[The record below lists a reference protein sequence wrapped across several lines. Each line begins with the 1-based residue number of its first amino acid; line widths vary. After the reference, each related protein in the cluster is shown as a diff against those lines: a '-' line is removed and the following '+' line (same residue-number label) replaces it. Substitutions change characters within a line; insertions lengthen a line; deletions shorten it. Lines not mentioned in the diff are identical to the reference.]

1 MKAHY
6 GYEDGS
12 GRYYITVDT
21 DACDGCEQCV
31 TVCPAGVLAMVEE
44 DPVEERMVAGVAP
57 AHGKK
62 IKYSCA
68 PCKPTGHGA
77 LPCVA
82 ACPPR
87 ALVHSW

>member
-21 DACDGCEQCV
+21 DLCDGCEECV
-31 TVCPAGVLAMVEE
+31 KVCPAGVLAMVEE
-44 DPVEERMVAGVAP
+44 DPIEERMVAGVAA

-68 PCKPTGHGA
+68 PCKPTGHGP

-87 ALVHSW
+87 AIVHSW

>member
-21 DACDGCEQCV
+21 DLCSGCLECV
-31 TVCPAGVLAMVEE
+31 KVCPAGALVMVEE
-44 DPVEERMVAGVAP
+44 DPIEERLVAAVADG
-57 AHGKK
+57 HRKK
-62 IKYSCA
+62 IKYSCN
-68 PCKPTGHGA
+68 PCKPTGYVS

-82 ACPPR
+82 VCEPR
-87 ALVHSW
+87 ALAHSW

>member
-12 GRYYITVDT
+12 GCYYVTVDT
-21 DACDGCEQCV
+21 SRCDGCGECV
-31 TVCPAGVLAMVEE
+31 KACPAGVFALVEE
-44 DPVEERMVAGVAP
+44 DPLEERVVAAVAP
-57 AHGKK
+57 AHGRK
-62 IKYSCA
+62 IKYSCN
-68 PCKPTGHGA
+68 PCKPSGYTT

-82 ACPPR
+82 ACGPD

>member
-21 DACDGCEQCV
+21 DVCDGCEACV
-31 TVCPAGVLAMVEE
+31 KICPAGVLAMVEE
-44 DPVEERMVAGVAP
+44 DPVEERMVAAVGA

-68 PCKPTGHGA
+68 PCKPTGYSS

-82 ACPPR
+82 ACPPG
-87 ALVHSW
+87 AILHSW